1 MREEKENKEINN
13 NTGKEYENSK
23 IPAAAKKSLWT
34 MLVVMLGYGLFPSTI
49 NTGAMVASSFDF
61 GIFLLIILAGNL
73 ILTIYALLL
82 SMIAIE
88 NDVSLH
94 NLSRRVFGSK
104 GYAVTSTVL
113 IVSQIGWFG
122 VGIML
127 VSQSLVNIMGIDTST
142 MAGFLM
148 LLITLIMGVLITSS
162 AFFGVKALEI
172 ASKIA
177 IPTVLGLGLLMCIMS
192 SIGGEWGNFDINKPH
207 ANLNGDMTWYFAIG
221 LVVSTFISGATLIPD
236 FIRWAKKKSHAI
248 IVVFFTFL
256 ILQSILLLFGAFAY
270 YGIDSNLFGEFG
282 NSVTLYSSLS
292 IMGLTA
298 VGFIALFANVWTSND
313 NSLYSTGLATSNI
326 FGIKKTTSVIL
337 LGTIGTLLA
346 PIFNTNG
353 FIWFLNALGYLIP
366 GIGMML
372 IIDYY
377 VFFRWFNILYTDEYF
392 KFKHDYRS
400 YKWEALASW
409 IIGIVLTMIFQTI
422 LPFIVPLYI
431 MLFTSI
437 AYIIFKTVYQKYFRD
452 PNLVVNEDSDAWKEF
467 EEEQKD
473 EENQ

>member
-1 MREEKENKEINN
+1 MREEKENKEIKN
-13 NTGKEYENSK
+13 NTGKEYANSK

-82 SMIAIE
+82 SLIAIE

-94 NLSRRVFGSK
+94 NLSRRVFGSR
-104 GYAVTSTVL
+104 GYAVTSTIL
-113 IVSQIGWFG
+113 IISQIGWFG

-127 VSQSLVNIMGIDTST
+127 VSQSLVNILGIDAST
-142 MAGFLM
+142 IAGFLM
-148 LLITLIMGVLITSS
+148 LMITLIMGVLITSS

-177 IPTVLGLGLLMCIMS
+177 IPTVLGLGLLMCAMS
-192 SIGGEWGNFDINKPH
+192 LMGGSWGEFDTGKPH
-207 ANLNGDMTWYFAIG
+207 GNLNGEITWYFAIG

-256 ILQSILLLFGAFAY
+256 VLQSILLFFGAFAY
-270 YGIDSNLFGEFG
+270 YGIDTPLFGDYD
-282 NSVTLYSSLS
+282 NSITLYSALS
-292 IMGLTA
+292 IMGLTT

-313 NSLYSTGLATSNI
+313 NSLYSSGLATSNI
-326 FGIKKTTSVIL
+326 FGIKKTTAVIL

-346 PIFNTNG
+346 PIFNTSG
-353 FIWFLNALGYLIP
+353 FVWFLNALGYLVP
-366 GIGMML
+366 GIGTML
-372 IIDYY
+372 IVDYY

-392 KFKHDYRS
+392 KFKHEYRA

-409 IIGIVLTMIFQTI
+409 IIGIILTMLFQII

-431 MLFTSI
+431 MFFTGI
-437 AYIIFKTVYQKYFRD
+437 VYIILKYVYQVFFRD
-452 PNLVVNEDSDAWKEF
+452 PNRAVNEHSEAWKEY
-467 EEEQKD
+467 EEEQK
-473 EENQ
+473 ENE